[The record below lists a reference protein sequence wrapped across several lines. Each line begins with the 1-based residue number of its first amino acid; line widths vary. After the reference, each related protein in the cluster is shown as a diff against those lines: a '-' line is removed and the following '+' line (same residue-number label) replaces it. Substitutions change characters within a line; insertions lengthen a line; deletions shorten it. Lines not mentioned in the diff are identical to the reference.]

1 MTGPV
6 IGFIGLGVMGRPM
19 AVNLARA
26 GVRLVVWNRTPDKCA
41 PLRALGARVAG
52 CVAEVLRLA
61 DVVMLMLADEQAMDL
76 VLARG
81 TTEFARMLAD
91 RVVVHMGTTSA
102 AYSCALE
109 QDVVRAGGRYV
120 EAPVSGSSQPAEEGR
135 LIGMIA
141 GRDEDAER
149 VRPLLSVLCSQV
161 FSCGPVPAAL
171 LMKLSV
177 NLFLITMVTG
187 LCEAFHYADR
197 HGLDT
202 RLFRA
207 IVDAGPMASK
217 VSQAKLAKLVEHD
230 FSVQA
235 ATTDVYK
242 NNRLIADQGR
252 QRGLASALL
261 AQCHALFGEAV
272 DLGLGSAD
280 MVAVI
285 EAIDARTD
293 RPVVTG

>member
-1 MTGPV
+1 MTGTV

-19 AVNLARA
+19 AVNLAQSGA
-26 GVRLVVWNRTPDKCA
+26 RLVVWNRTPEKSA
-41 PLRALGARVAG
+41 PLRALGVRVAG
-52 CVAEVLRLA
+52 SAAEVFRLA
-61 DVVMLMLADEQAMDL
+61 DVVMLMLADEQAMDQ

-81 TTEFARMLAD
+81 TPAFSHALAGRM
-91 RVVVHMGTTSA
+91 VVHMGTTSA

-109 QDVVRAGGRYV
+109 QDVVRAGGRYI

-149 VRPLLSVLCSQV
+149 VRPLLAALCSQV

-187 LCEAFHYADR
+187 LCEAFHFADR

-207 IVDAGPMASK
+207 IIDAGPMASK
-217 VSQAKLAKLVEHD
+217 VSEAKLAKLVEQD

-235 ATTDVYK
+235 AITDVFK

-252 QRGLASALL
+252 LSGLACALL
-261 AQCHALFGEAV
+261 ARCHVLFGEAV

-285 EAIDARTD
+285 EAIDAGSD
-293 RPVVTG
+293 RPAVTG

>member
-19 AVNLARA
+19 AVNLAKS
-26 GVRLVVWNRTPDKCA
+26 GVQLVVWNRTPDKCA
-41 PLRALGARVAG
+41 PLCALGVRVAG
-52 CVAEVLRLA
+52 CAAEVFRLA
-61 DVVMLMLADEQAMDL
+61 DVVMLMLADEQAMDE

-81 TTEFARMLAD
+81 TPKFSRMLAG

-109 QDVVRAGGRYV
+109 QYVVRAGGRYV

-149 VRPLLSVLCSQV
+149 VRPLLSALCSQV
-161 FSCGPVPAAL
+161 FFCGPVPAAL

-202 RLFRA
+202 RQFRA

-235 ATTDVYK
+235 TITDVYK

-252 QRGLASALL
+252 QRGLASVLL

-293 RPVVTG
+293 RPVVK